1 MGNWMLVRWLR
12 ALFFSYSLVFSS
24 RMMPASSTD
33 NFFRSSLLFRS
44 SLFFTL
50 SYSLISCRRFF
61 STLDVGRKSSSAL

>member
-33 NFFRSSLLFRS
+33 NFFRNSLLLVLEKVPS
-44 SLFFTL
+44 EGS
-50 SYSLISCRRFF
+50 
-61 STLDVGRKSSSAL
+61 